1 MLGGVRPPV
10 LSAPHPHRR
19 LHPPALDAFELN
31 LPSQLVIRYHWFAFL
46 IEVLKNL
53 SNPRPVHYE
62 CRIENRPY
70 LKD

>member
-19 LHPPALDAFELN
+19 LHPPALDAF
-31 LPSQLVIRYHWFAFL
+31 VRYHWFAFL
-46 IEVLKNL
+46 MQVLKKL
-53 SNPRPVHYE
+53 SSPRPVHYE